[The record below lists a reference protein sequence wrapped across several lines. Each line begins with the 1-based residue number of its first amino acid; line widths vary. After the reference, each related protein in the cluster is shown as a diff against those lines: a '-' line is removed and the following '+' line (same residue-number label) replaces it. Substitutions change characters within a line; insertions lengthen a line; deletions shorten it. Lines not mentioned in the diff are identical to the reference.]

1 MRLLAL
7 HVRSARAPLV
17 SLGIPL
23 QKGYTLV
30 AGPQPSLAA
39 VRDVLLALLCPRRA
53 LETFVAHGDP
63 SGGKTGR
70 AVLTFRVGADTY
82 RIAADLGRGRL
93 ALARHEPPGERFL
106 RVASGPE
113 EVERRL
119 TELGRPDQ
127 EVLERLCVLAVP
139 TLAPEPRPVAAPV
152 EPAPPVASVFEAPPE
167 LERPGG
173 SADEESREGLAATV
187 EGLAATVAELEL
199 EEKRL
204 AEEVQRYAPLLELG
218 EDVDSLLER
227 YRAAREE
234 SGRGLASIDRMRR
247 DLLEEHGR
255 LMGLP
260 SAQRPWIWLG
270 SGLAATG
277 GLAGYFFDPFVGL
290 LGVIGIGTVY
300 VALSTGARARRRLGQ
315 LEARLAA
322 LRVREGTIER
332 RLDEEAPRVR
342 ELMEGL
348 GLKETEELGAT
359 WARAREL
366 STRLE
371 EMRSSLERA
380 RLELAEARGA
390 DPEAGDADA
399 EADPDAD
406 AMPEETDDTIVDLPI
421 RVEADARALGGP
433 EGPPEEPLSVDLLVD
448 AVARWTRRSPE
459 ELWAE
464 IRTSLPLYLP
474 ALTGGRQGH
483 PEAEGSE
490 LTRPGGLR
498 DLPERE
504 RQHAEAAFQL
514 ALFERLASLYK
525 LPLLVGPLVRP
536 QREAVR
542 GLARALARLA
552 SVAQVLQLSP
562 EAEPWCEFSDRLYRI
577 D

>member
-7 HVRSARAPLV
+7 HVRSVRAPLV
-17 SLGIPL
+17 SLGIPI

-30 AGPQPSLAA
+30 AGSQSSLVA

-63 SGGKTGR
+63 SGADAGR

-119 TELGRPDQ
+119 SELGRPDQ

-139 TLAPEPRPVAAPV
+139 APAREPGGVVAATEPPPPV
-152 EPAPPVASVFEAPPE
+152 VSVSQAPPQ

-173 SADEESREGLAATV
+173 SPDEERRER
-187 EGLAATVAELEL
+187 LAATVAEFEL

-204 AEEVQRYAPLLELG
+204 GEEVQRYAPLLEQG
-218 EDVDSLLER
+218 EDVDSLLQR

-247 DLLEEHGR
+247 DLLEEHAR
-255 LMGLP
+255 LIGLP

-277 GLAGYFFDPFVGL
+277 GLAGYLFDPFVGL

-300 VALSTGARARRRLGQ
+300 VALSTSARARRRLGQ

-322 LRVREGTIER
+322 LRVREGAIER
-332 RLDEEAPRVR
+332 RLDEEAPEVR
-342 ELMEGL
+342 ELMEVL
-348 GLKETEELGAT
+348 GLKDEEELGAT

-366 STRLE
+366 SIRLE
-371 EMRSSLERA
+371 EVRSSLERA
-380 RLELAEARGA
+380 RLELAEVRGA
-390 DPEAGDADA
+390 DPEPGKPDGEGESGGDPTLE
-399 EADPDAD
+399 EA
-406 AMPEETDDTIVDLPI
+406 DDTIVDLPV
-421 RVEADARALGGP
+421 RVETDASALGGP

-459 ELWAE
+459 EIWAE

-474 ALTGGRQGH
+474 ALTGGREGQPDAG
-483 PEAEGSE
+483 GSE

-536 QREAVR
+536 EGEAVR

-552 SVAQVLQLSP
+552 SVAQVVHLSP
-562 EAEPWCEFSDRLYRI
+562 EAELWCEFSDRLFRI